1 MIQQNIQR
9 AALERRVLKI
19 SYLDKKGTHTIR
31 SVEPYEI
38 KNGKL
43 WAHCLQR
50 NGIRQFELN
59 RIVQAV
65 LSDRS
70 FAPRHEVKIRG

>member
-1 MIQQNIQR
+1 MIVQNIQQ
-9 AALERRVLKI
+9 AAFERRVLRI
-19 SYLDKKGTHTIR
+19 SYLDKKNVHTVR

-50 NGIRQFELN
+50 NGIRQFEMN

-65 LSDRS
+65 VSEKS
-70 FAPRHEVKIRG
+70 FVPRHEVKIIG

>member
-1 MIQQNIQR
+1 MIQQNIQQ
-9 AALERRVLKI
+9 AAIERRVLKI

-50 NGIRQFELN
+50 NGIRQFDLN

-65 LSDRS
+65 LSDKS
-70 FAPRHEVKIRG
+70 FVPRHEVKIRE